1 MDTLNRKLKTSAVYF
16 VICIVIAIAL
26 PIMLKN
32 ALACTVGIAGALLF
46 GYNAFTCY
54 KVIKSGGYVTVIAVC
69 NSVSKGKIGSAVYS
83 KVCRFKPLAVSE
95 NVEINGEIEL
105 QIVKEKAVE
114 SLDKYRKKGAESSIQ
129 KGNLYELVFVKSALG
144 NDLTDAE
151 KYNNAAFVDWSYVNY
166 DEFME
171 SLGEPSDEDD
181 ADDED
186 FEAEE

>member
-1 MDTLNRKLKTSAVYF
+1 MDVLNKRFRESLIYTGL
-16 VICIVIAIAL
+16 CIIVAIAL

-32 ALACTVGIAGALLF
+32 WMACAVGIAGALLF
-46 GYNAFTCY
+46 GYNAYSAYST
-54 KVIKSGGYVTVIAVC
+54 IKSGGYVTVIAVC
-69 NSVSKGKIGSAVYS
+69 NSVSRGKVGSAVAS
-83 KVCRFKPLAVSE
+83 KICRFKPLAVSE
-95 NVEINGEIEL
+95 DVEIDGEIEL

-129 KGNLYELVFVKSALG
+129 KGSLYELVFVKSALG

-166 DEFME
+166 DEFVE

-181 ADDED
+181 TDDKD